1 MVSLKVGR
9 LLIRAVLAYVLG
21 TLATYAL
28 FFLVAWVVGDLA
40 GGIHSNSA
48 VLLLLQPVAWI
59 GAFWYLQAR
68 NLPNFGGPESG
79 KRT

>member
-1 MVSLKVGR
+1 VKVAR
-9 LLIRAVLAYVLG
+9 LLIRVVLAYVLG

-28 FFLVAWVVGDLA
+28 FFAVAWITGDLA

-59 GAFWYLQAR
+59 GMFWYLQAK
-68 NLPNFGGPESG
+68 NMPSFGVTPSDPG
-79 KRT
+79 K